1 MNSEDEEFSRLEM
14 ESKVRREYALQRM
27 HDENVR
33 LGIALNSVPHPEGA
47 PAPDDLNEDALE
59 TTEKAPTRAQL
70 IAEVAILSELVMVLN
85 TRVIKLEAEL
95 KK

>member
-14 ESKVRREYALQRM
+14 ESKVRREYALQAL
-27 HDENVR
+27 HDENER
-33 LGIALNSVPHPEGA
+33 LGLYK
-47 PAPDDLNEDALE
+47 DAYE
-59 TTEKAPTRAQL
+59 EKPTRAQL